1 LRERSDSRSRRS
13 PWTTGERPRSALEH
27 ARSAKAKREQQGH
40 DLAELVERDV
50 RERLPYATASTLEL
64 QAERALA
71 SIEELALDSAY
82 MADLDG
88 EIEATARAYVGAAVS
103 EIATF
108 RAELSRPQV
117 G

>member
-1 LRERSDSRSRRS
+1 MTCEL
-13 PWTTGERPRSALEH
+13 SAIEIHTHLL
-27 ARSAKAKREQQGH
+27 Q
-40 DLAELVERDV
+40 
-50 RERLPYATASTLEL
+50 L

-71 SIEELALDSAY
+71 SIEGLAVRSAC

-88 EIEATARAYVGAAVS
+88 EIETTTCAYVGAAVT

-108 RAELSRPQV
+108 RAQLSGPQV

>member
-1 LRERSDSRSRRS
+1 MTCEL
-13 PWTTGERPRSALEH
+13 SAIEIHTPLL
-27 ARSAKAKREQQGH
+27 Q
-40 DLAELVERDV
+40 
-50 RERLPYATASTLEL
+50 L

-71 SIEELALDSAY
+71 SIAGLAVDFAY

-88 EIEATARAYVGAAVS
+88 EIEATTCAYVGAAVT

-108 RAELSRPQV
+108 RAQLSGPQV

>member
-1 LRERSDSRSRRS
+1 M
-13 PWTTGERPRSALEH
+13 TSAIEIH
-27 ARSAKAKREQQGH
+27 AHMQ
-40 DLAELVERDV
+40 
-50 RERLPYATASTLEL
+50 EL

-71 SIEELALDSAY
+71 SIEGLAVNSAY

-88 EIEATARAYVGAAVS
+88 EIEATARAYVGAAVT

-108 RAELSRPQV
+108 RAELSGAQV